1 MNKEKRRVLIFI
13 VAYNAEKTLA
23 EVLNRIPA
31 AVFDYDYRIL
41 IIDDSSSDQTFAR
54 GLEYRRSHPD
64 LNLEILFNPSNQGY
78 GGNQKLGYQYAID
91 EGFEAVVLLHGD
103 GQYAPEVLEDMFR
116 PLLDGDADAV
126 FGSRMAVR
134 GDALRGGMPLYKYV
148 GNRILTTFQNRV
160 LDANLSEFHSGYRA
174 YSVAALEQI
183 PFQVNTNDFHFDTEI
198 IIQLMLKGLRIME
211 IPIPTYYGDEICY
224 VDGLKYAWEV
234 AKATAQSRFHRAGIL
249 HKRAFDVDSGPT
261 AYDLKLGY
269 TSTHT
274 LALDDVKDGSHVL
287 DLGCGQGRLAIELK
301 KKGCTIHGVDAAPLD
316 EADALDRHTQL
327 DLSRDAIEFPV
338 DEYDVILLLDVI
350 EHLQSPEAFLD
361 GLREKLKSK
370 GTTPVIIS
378 VPNVAFLPV
387 RMRLLLGDFQYGKQ
401 GILDLTH
408 CRLFTESS
416 LTNTLL
422 ECGYEIESVQGVPA
436 PYPKAIGDNFVSRAM
451 LAVNRALLNVSRGM
465 FAYQIYVRARPL
477 PTVPDLLEETRRTS
491 SRLERSD
498 GAAIRDAA
506 NPNAK

>member
-1 MNKEKRRVLIFI
+1 MNKAKRRVLIFI

-41 IIDDSSSDQTFAR
+41 IIDDSSSDQTFAH
-54 GLEYRRSHPD
+54 GLDYQRSHPD
-64 LNLEILFNPSNQGY
+64 LNLEILFNPNNQGY
-78 GGNQKLGYQYAID
+78 GGDQ
-91 EGFEAVVLLHGD
+91 
-103 GQYAPEVLEDMFR
+103 
-116 PLLDGDADAV
+116 
-126 FGSRMAVR
+126 
-134 GDALRGGMPLYKYV
+134 
-148 GNRILTTFQNRV
+148 
-160 LDANLSEFHSGYRA
+160 
-174 YSVAALEQI
+174 
-183 PFQVNTNDFHFDTEI
+183 
-198 IIQLMLKGLRIME
+198 
-211 IPIPTYYGDEICY
+211 
-224 VDGLKYAWEV
+224 
-234 AKATAQSRFHRAGIL
+234 
-249 HKRAFDVDSGPT
+249 
-261 AYDLKLGY
+261 KLGY

-274 LALDDVKDGSHVL
+274 MALDDVEDGSHVL
-287 DLGCGQGRLAIELK
+287 DLGCGQGRLATELK

-316 EADALDRHTQL
+316 KADALDRHTQL
-327 DLSRDAIEFPV
+327 DLNRDAIEFPV

-361 GLREKLKSK
+361 ALREKLKSK

-387 RMRLLLGDFQYGKQ
+387 RMRLLLGDFQYGKR

-498 GAAIRDAA
+498 DAAIRDVV
-506 NPNAK
+506 NRNAK